1 MTNSLFSEIIQAKT
15 LMFEGLALL
24 CSQFKPLPQK
34 QFRATASNHYPLN
47 NHLGNHLSNHL
58 AVQMCEA
65 LLKEEP
71 EIYDPPVNLGTP
83 VIPPPFPTPKERE
96 ELQAAKKNSC
106 RSRKLSKQTRSKAIA
121 LELFG

>member
-1 MTNSLFSEIIQAKT
+1 
-15 LMFEGLALL
+15 MFEGLALL
-24 CSQFKPLPQK
+24 CSQFKPLPEK
-34 QFRATASNHYPLN
+34 QFRATMSNRSN
-47 NHLGNHLSNHL
+47 QFGHLSNHL
-58 AVQMCEA
+58 AVQMCES

-83 VIPPPFPTPKERE
+83 VIPPPFPTQKERE
-96 ELQAAKKNSC
+96 ELQAAACKKNSC